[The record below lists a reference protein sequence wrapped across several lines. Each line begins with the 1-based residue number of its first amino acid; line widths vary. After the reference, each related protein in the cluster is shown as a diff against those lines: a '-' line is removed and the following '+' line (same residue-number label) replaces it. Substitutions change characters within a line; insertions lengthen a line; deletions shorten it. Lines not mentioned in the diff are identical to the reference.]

1 VLLITAT
8 GSCFGE
14 FNNREWLMLLI
25 VHGFTRSSIDSRD
38 KLQHETLK
46 TFETG
51 ESRAAIAASATKAA
65 SKSQ

>member
-1 VLLITAT
+1 
-8 GSCFGE
+8 
-14 FNNREWLMLLI
+14 MLLI
-25 VHGFTRSSIDSRD
+25 VHGFTRSSINSKD